1 MQGTKH
7 GLWVC
12 TRHQAPG
19 TCPVRGT
26 AVGMQ
31 GAAPSSA
38 GVFCQD
44 RNLHLVLQAPTRSP
58 RLSEP
63 LSARGVTAS
72 PGLMFMSPLSA
83 PSPGF
88 CNLPRLPLWITHQTP
103 TEAAQQLQVYSK
115 LWHSRRGATLSRPP
129 LLTSHTL
136 NDWREPLVLTLYILC
151 PGLRTMGTDH

>member
-1 MQGTKH
+1 MQGTEH

-12 TRHQAPG
+12 QAPAPG

-26 AVGMQ
+26 AAGML
-31 GAAPSSA
+31 GAAPSFVGGS
-38 GVFCQD
+38 CQD
-44 RNLHLVLQAPTRSP
+44 RNLHLVLQSPTRSP

-63 LSARGVTAS
+63 LSARGVTAP
-72 PGLMFMSPLSA
+72 PGLMFTSPLSA

-88 CNLPRLPLWITHQTP
+88 CNLPRLPLWTTHQTL

-115 LWHSRRGATLSRPP
+115 VWHSRRDATLSRPP

-136 NDWREPLVLTLYILC
+136 NDWREPLVLTLYILW
-151 PGLRTMGTDH
+151 PGLRTVDTDH